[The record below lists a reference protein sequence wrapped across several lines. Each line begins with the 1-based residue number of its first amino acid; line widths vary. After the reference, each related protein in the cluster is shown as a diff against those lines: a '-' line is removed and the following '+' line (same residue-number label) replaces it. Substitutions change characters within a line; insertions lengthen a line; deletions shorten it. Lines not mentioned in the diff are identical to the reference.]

1 MDLGIKKVIK
11 EGNGNTI
18 IYTAL
23 LAGAL
28 ANTLPTPFDGI
39 YFSRIN
45 TLKHKYDNKEISN
58 EKMEWQIAGEY
69 YLWTSLWYLTL
80 FAGVY
85 AIGGAYKNNAR
96 VLLALIGGGVVVGAV
111 NKNIQKNKEI
121 EKIKNKGQ

>member
-1 MDLGIKKVIK
+1 MELGINKVIK

-23 LAGAL
+23 IAAAI

-39 YFSRIN
+39 YFSRVN
-45 TLKHKYDNKEISN
+45 TLKHKYDNKEISA

-85 AIGGAYKNNAR
+85 AVGGTYKNNAR
-96 VLLALIGGGVVVGAV
+96 VLLALVGGGIVVGAV
-111 NKNIQKNKEI
+111 NKNIQKDKEL
-121 EKIKNKGQ
+121 EQIKNKGQ

>member
-1 MDLGIKKVIK
+1 MELGINKVIK

-23 LAGAL
+23 IAAAI

-39 YFSRIN
+39 YFSRVN

-58 EKMEWQIAGEY
+58 ERMEWQIAGEY

-85 AIGGAYKNNAR
+85 AVGGTYKNNAR
-96 VLLALIGGGVVVGAV
+96 VLLALVGGGIVVGAV
-111 NKNIQKNKEI
+111 NKNIQKDKEL
-121 EKIKNKGQ
+121 EQIKNKGQ

>member
-1 MDLGIKKVIK
+1 MELGINKVIK

-23 LAGAL
+23 IAAAI

-39 YFSRIN
+39 YFSRVN
-45 TLKHKYDNKEISN
+45 TLKNKYDNKEISA

-85 AIGGAYKNNAR
+85 AVGGTYKNNAR
-96 VLLALIGGGVVVGAV
+96 VLLALVGGGIVVGAV
-111 NKNIQKNKEI
+111 NKNIQKDKEL
-121 EKIKNKGQ
+121 EQIKNKGQ

>member
-1 MDLGIKKVIK
+1 MELGINKVIK

-23 LAGAL
+23 IAAAI

-39 YFSRIN
+39 YFSRVN

-58 EKMEWQIAGEY
+58 ERMEWQIAGEY
-69 YLWTSLWYLTL
+69 YLWTSLWYVTL
-80 FAGVY
+80 FTGVY
-85 AIGGAYKNNAR
+85 AIGGTYKNNAR

>member
-1 MDLGIKKVIK
+1 MDLGINKVIK
-11 EGNGNTI
+11 NGNGNTI

-45 TLKHKYDNKEISN
+45 KLKEKYDNKEISA

-85 AIGGAYKNNAR
+85 AVGGTYKNNAR
-96 VLLALIGGGVVVGAV
+96 VLLALVGGGIVVGAV
-111 NKNIQKNKEI
+111 NKNIQKDKEL
-121 EKIKNKGQ
+121 EQIKNKGQ